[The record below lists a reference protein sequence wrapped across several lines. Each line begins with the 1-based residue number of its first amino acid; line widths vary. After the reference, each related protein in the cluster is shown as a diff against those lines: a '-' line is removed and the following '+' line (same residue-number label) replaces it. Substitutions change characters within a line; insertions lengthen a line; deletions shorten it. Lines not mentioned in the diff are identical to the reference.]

1 MKAVSLGLGLAI
13 AFFVSQYQHVVD
25 TSVERLNHN
34 LIIIHYHK
42 KVYQVYKLDCIVIT
56 LINNIIMILIIVNK
70 NIIMIIKNK
79 ILILIMV
86 KLMITYRTQWMVYEA
101 CMEPK
106 NMFCRKLWQ
115 LVPFSQVFFIII
127 NTCLCHLTRS

>member
-34 LIIIHYHK
+34 LMIIHYHQ
-42 KVYQVYKLDCIVIT
+42 KVDCIVISV
-56 LINNIIMILIIVNK
+56 INNIIMIMIIIIK